1 MFTQTPS
8 GPHSGGGGGDRV
20 LLLLLAAAAA
30 ATVAAAVHSSMSC
43 WQWGPVKPG
52 GQEQVP
58 GPLHSPPLSQGV
70 GHTAETQ
77 KRREILLSRCEVDL
91 SSDYVH

>member
-1 MFTQTPS
+1 M
-8 GPHSGGGGGDRV
+8 
-20 LLLLLAAAAA
+20 LLLLLL
-30 ATVAAAVHSSMSC
+30 AVHSSMSC

-77 KRREILLSRCEVDL
+77 KKGAATL
-91 SSDYVH
+91 

>member
-8 GPHSGGGGGDRV
+8 GPQSGDKV
-20 LLLLLAAAAA
+20 LLLLL
-30 ATVAAAVHSSMSC
+30 AAVHSSMSC

-77 KRREILLSRCEVDL
+77 KKGEGALVSRCEVDL

>member
-1 MFTQTPS
+1 M
-8 GPHSGGGGGDRV
+8 V
-20 LLLLLAAAAA
+20 LLLLAA
-30 ATVAAAVHSSMSC
+30 VAAHSSMSC

-70 GHTAETQ
+70 GHTAET
-77 KRREILLSRCEVDL
+77 REKGGGTLVSRMRSSLLADEI
-91 SSDYVH
+91 